1 MSKKLLASILFS
13 IALFLG
19 FGLVLSKYDQVEALK
34 LALAEREVISEARKK
49 AFANVSNFEQETL
62 RYQTDVS
69 RMGIFLP
76 EKQKN
81 DEILSAIYSAGIESG
96 IELGNVSLGTSQV
109 IEGKKITATPI
120 AIEGFVSYQGLTR
133 FLTSLESS
141 LRVFDISELSVSNN
155 AGGNGFLSNN
165 GLTASIKLKVYHLQ

>member
-34 LALAEREVISEARKK
+34 LALAEREVIYEARKK
-49 AFANVSNFEQETL
+49 AFANVNNFEQETL

-109 IEGKKITATPI
+109 IEGKKIAATPI

-141 LRVFDISELSVSNN
+141 LRIFDISELSVSNN
-155 AGGNGFLSNN
+155 AGGNGFLLNN